1 MKIEVIKGALEDLNT
16 PLLIIN
22 YFKDDIDKKL
32 KDKHLLQLDQE
43 FDGLIQQSV
52 ERMEMRGES
61 GSSVFISGK
70 KRSLLLSGCGKA
82 KDFDVEEL
90 KTFAAKGVR
99 RAKSKGFTQMAFYI
113 RDLGNMT
120 HGISSLTEGFYVG
133 DYSFD
138 LFKGKSDEDKPK
150 TVIDSIQII
159 SESADLE
166 MDQRMAEEGEI
177 IGQSINFAQDMI
189 NRPANYCTPTIL
201 AEQAKDFA
209 SKSSLEVT
217 ILEQKDV
224 ESMDMG
230 SFLSVA
236 AGSKEPLK
244 FIVMHHNPSTKTSA
258 EKIALVGKGVTF
270 DTGGISLK
278 PSANMHEM
286 KGDMSGAVAVI
297 GAMVAI
303 SRLNLAIEVM
313 GIVPAT
319 ENMPSGNAT
328 KPGDIVKA
336 MNGTT
341 IEVLNTDAEG
351 RLILADALCYAVKE
365 KATRI
370 IDVATLTG
378 ACVVA
383 LGEITT
389 GALGNDQDFMN
400 RFMETCH
407 TTGERIWQ
415 LPLFKEYHKQLKSDV
430 ADLAN
435 IGGKY
440 AGTITAAS
448 FLEKFV
454 DKTPWI
460 HLDIAGTNWAS
471 TENYHSKGGTGVMV
485 TSFVHFIKSLSAN
498 INH

>member
-1 MKIEVIKGALEDLNT
+1 MKIEVIRGALEDLNT

-22 YFKDDIDKKL
+22 YFKDDIDKQII
-32 KDKHLLQLDQE
+32 KDKLLVKLDQDY
-43 FDGLIQQSV
+43 DGLIQQSV

-61 GSSVFISGK
+61 SSSVFIPEK
-70 KRSLLLSGCGKA
+70 NRSLLLLGSGKL
-82 KDFDVEEL
+82 KDFDVEDL
-90 KTFAAKGVR
+90 KSLTAKGIR

-113 RDLGNMT
+113 RGLEDMT
-120 HGISSLTEGFYVG
+120 HRISLLTESLYVG
-133 DYSFD
+133 NYSFD
-138 LFKGKSDEDKPK
+138 LFKGKPEEDKPK
-150 TVIDSIQII
+150 TVIESIQII
-159 SESADLE
+159 SESTDLK

-189 NRPANYCTPTIL
+189 NRPANHCTPTIL
-201 AEQAKDFA
+201 AEQARDFS
-209 SKSSLEVT
+209 SKSSLELT

-224 ESMDMG
+224 ESMNMG

-244 FIVMHHNPSTKTSA
+244 FIVMRHNPSTKTGT

-286 KGDMSGAVAVI
+286 KGDMSGAAAVI

-303 SRLNLAIEVM
+303 SMLNLPIEVI

-389 GALGNDQDFMN
+389 GVLGNDQDFVN

-407 TTGERIWQ
+407 TTGEKIWQ
-415 LPLFKEYHKQLKSDV
+415 LPLFKKYHEQLKSDV

-471 TENYHSKGGTGVMV
+471 NENYHSKGGTGIKV
-485 TSFVHFIKSLSAN
+485 TSFVHFIKELAS
-498 INH
+498 